1 MTISAEKYVATT
13 TYRKSG
19 VAVTTPTWIVPLDCG
34 QVGFLTSSA
43 SGGVVIA
50 LGDQAQAA

>member
-13 TYRKSG
+13 TYRNPG
-19 VAVTTPTWIVPLDCG
+19 VAVTTPTWIVP
-34 QVGFLTSSA
+34 VST
-43 SGGVVIA
+43 